1 MKPLSFS
8 PWKTSF
14 FSFFLVVVGRELYK
28 YTSISL
34 FFFFFFRKSSKK
46 DFPSKKRER
55 EASSGGESLVVGYFL
70 MPAYRERAGNPIARR
85 RGDTAQHCTYTLFLS
100 RWNTTQ
106 KSNVEIHWRTARHAH
121 LSPFPPIHYLSI
133 YFVCPTFAIS
143 QWYFFLLLLL
153 RLLLN
158 IKRVWFSSTYRD
170 EIGPWNIPPPPAP
183 NANELTVLPR
193 G

>member
-121 LSPFPPIHYLSI
+121 LSPFPPHPLSI
-133 YFVCPTFAIS
+133 H
-143 QWYFFLLLLL
+143 LL
-153 RLLLN
+153 RVSYLRHFPM
-158 IKRVWFSSTYRD
+158 IFFSSSSSSSSS
-170 EIGPWNIPPPPAP
+170 
-183 NANELTVLPR
+183 
-193 G
+193 